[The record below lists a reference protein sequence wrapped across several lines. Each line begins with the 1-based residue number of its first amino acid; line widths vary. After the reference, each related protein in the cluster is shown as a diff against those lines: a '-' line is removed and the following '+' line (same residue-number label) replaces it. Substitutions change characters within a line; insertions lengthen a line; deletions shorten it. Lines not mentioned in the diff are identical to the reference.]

1 MAPLVRS
8 RVRSRGRRVALRAL
22 LVVVACVATLALVEG
37 TLRLLFRGDVASLT
51 DSRRKEIA
59 AGADVI
65 LCVGDSYTFGLYYR
79 PEEAWPARLEQ
90 LLALGA
96 RPDGDPRPGVASFV
110 VENAGIPAQNLWQ
123 IEASLRGQ
131 LERLKPRAVV
141 VLGGFNNRW
150 NMGRPEQQGALRRL
164 FESLV
169 LVRLARLAVAP
180 DPATLDGRSRIE
192 TFERERIRVAGSDG
206 SASIE
211 VDKSARPLEADAVRS
226 ECAGILRDIV
236 ALCRS
241 HGALPILCNYPS
253 PERGYEAASQAAV
266 EVAASEQVPLVDLRG
281 AFARELTKLPYA
293 ELFIPGD
300 RHPTDRGHWRMAC
313 LVAQA
318 LADAGRWRPEP
329 EVAAALAALDRDGYA
344 VPKVPEL
351 VHPVTC
357 ERDGASLLLHGPPH
371 ARFRVALSGGREP
384 PVKFGRRELPLAG
397 DDCFRRFADDPRL
410 AGTLGD
416 DGAARVAIPAD
427 AAGAA
432 FAAAIVF
439 HDVALAAADL
449 TVRKIVGPVA
459 LR

>member
-1 MAPLVRS
+1 MAS
-8 RVRSRGRRVALRAL
+8 KVRSRGRRVALRAL
-22 LVVVACVATLALVEG
+22 LVAASCVATLALVEG
-37 TLRLLFRGDVASLT
+37 LLRLLFRGDVASLT
-51 DSRRKEIA
+51 DSRRREIA

-90 LLALGA
+90 LLASGT
-96 RPDGDPRPGVASFV
+96 RPDGDGKPGVPGFV

-131 LERLKPRAVV
+131 IERLKPRAVV

-150 NMGRPEQQGALRRL
+150 NMGRPEQQGTIRRL

-169 LVRLARLAVAP
+169 LVRLARLAAAP
-180 DPATLDGRSRIE
+180 DPSTLDGRSRIE

-206 SASIE
+206 SASIA
-211 VDKSARPLEADAVRS
+211 VDKSAKPLEADAVRS
-226 ECAGILRDIV
+226 ECAAILREIV

-241 HGALPILCNYPS
+241 HGALPLLCTYPS
-253 PERGYEAASQAAV
+253 PERGYEAASQAAAD
-266 EVAASEQVPLVDLRG
+266 VATSEHAVLVDLRA
-281 AFARELTKLPYA
+281 AFARELGRLPYA

-313 LVAQA
+313 QVARA
-318 LADAGRWRPEP
+318 LAEAGRWRPRP
-329 EVAAALAALDRDGYA
+329 EVAAALAAADEQGYA
-344 VPKVPEL
+344 VPGVPEL

-357 ERDGASLLLHGPPH
+357 VRDGGELVIRGPPH

-397 DDCFRRFADDPRL
+397 DDCFKRFADDARL

-416 DGAARVAIPAD
+416 DGAARVAIPPD
-427 AAGAA
+427 ATAA
-432 FAAAIVF
+432 AVAAAIVF

-449 TVRKIVGPVA
+449 TVRKIVGPIL